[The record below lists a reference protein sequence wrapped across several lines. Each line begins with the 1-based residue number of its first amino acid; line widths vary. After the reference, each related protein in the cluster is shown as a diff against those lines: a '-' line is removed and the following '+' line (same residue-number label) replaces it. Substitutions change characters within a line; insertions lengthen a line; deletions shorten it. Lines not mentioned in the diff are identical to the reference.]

1 MVIPRGNLQITI
13 FFTIDGFLEFFP
25 VIATI
30 CYTTFSQLFDQII
43 LLKWQWLN

>member
-25 VIATI
+25 VYAAAAETNN
-30 CYTTFSQLFDQII
+30 LWKD
-43 LLKWQWLN
+43 